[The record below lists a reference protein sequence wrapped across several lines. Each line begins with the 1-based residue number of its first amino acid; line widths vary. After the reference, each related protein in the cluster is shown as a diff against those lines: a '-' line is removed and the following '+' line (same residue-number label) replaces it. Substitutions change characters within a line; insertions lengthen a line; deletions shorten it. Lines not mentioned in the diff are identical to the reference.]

1 MHSPQNF
8 ILLRF
13 TLYGQGMPKE
23 QAPRAYD
30 ATKRRARA
38 EDERRETRRRVLAA
52 AQRLFVENGY
62 RGTTMADIASE
73 AEVAMQSV
81 YKAGR
86 SKSDLLQRVV
96 ELVVAGDDQ
105 EMLFTERPSVGA
117 IAEEPDAARQVE
129 MIAALITSTQERS
142 APVQA
147 ALREA
152 AALDDTV
159 AANLEAELQRRHE
172 TLGTIVGMIA
182 DDRLRLPRPEC
193 VDTVWAV
200 GSSEV
205 YLLLR
210 VRRGWSADQFHDW
223 LTRTLIDLILVADD
237 SERPRGHPGGP

>member
-1 MHSPQNF
+1 
-8 ILLRF
+8 
-13 TLYGQGMPKE
+13 MPKTK
-23 QAPRAYD
+23 PKRGYD
-30 ATKRRARA
+30 ATKRRERA
-38 EDERRETRRRVLAA
+38 EEERRETRRRVLAA
-52 AQRLFVENGY
+52 AQKLFVENGY
-62 RGTTMADIASE
+62 RGTTMADIATE
-73 AEVAMQSV
+73 AGVAMQSV

-86 SKSDLLQRVV
+86 SKADLLQRVV

-105 EMLFTERPSVGA
+105 PVLFTERPSVGA

-129 MIAALITSTQERS
+129 MIAALIASTQERS

-172 TLGTIVGMIA
+172 TIRTIVGMIA
-182 DDRLRLPRPEC
+182 GDRLRLPRAEC
-193 VDTVWAV
+193 VDTVWAI

-210 VRRGWSADQFHDW
+210 VRRGWSARRFRDW
-223 LTRTLIDLILVADD
+223 LTRTLSDQILATDD
-237 SERPRGHPGGP
+237 G

>member
-1 MHSPQNF
+1 
-8 ILLRF
+8 
-13 TLYGQGMPKE
+13 MPKK
-23 QAPRAYD
+23 QPTRSYD
-30 ATKRRARA
+30 ATKRRERA
-38 EDERRETRRRVLAA
+38 KEERRETRRRVLAA
-52 AQRLFVENGY
+52 AQRLFVEKGY

-105 EMLFTERPSVGA
+105 EVLITERPSIGA
-117 IAEEPDAARQVE
+117 IAEEPDARRQVE
-129 MIAALITSTQERS
+129 MIAAIITSTQERS

-159 AANLEAELQRRHE
+159 AANLEAELRRRHE
-172 TLGTIVGMIA
+172 TIGTVVGMIA
-182 DDRLRLPRPEC
+182 EDRLRLPRADC
-193 VDTVWAV
+193 VDTVWAI

-205 YLLLR
+205 YRLLR
-210 VRRGWSADQFHDW
+210 VRRGWSVDRFLDW
-223 LTRTLIDLILVADD
+223 LTRTLVDQILVPENDAA
-237 SERPRGHPGGP
+237 SGPS